1 MPGVDA
7 APAYPACCG
16 DDGSFKLALSGCLH
30 TGVAVFTRA
39 DFMRVLLVEDDPMI
53 GVSAQKGLRQ
63 DGFSVDWV
71 RDAEAAAAALAANPF
86 DAVLLDLGL
95 PGKSGDEV
103 LKSMRSTG
111 NDIPV
116 LIITARDKVQDRI
129 AGLDSG
135 ADDYI
140 VKPFDLD
147 ELAARIRAVQ
157 RRRMGRA
164 DPLIRVRDLTFD
176 PAARRVT
183 WRGEAVALSARELA
197 QLEERIYGWGEE
209 IESNAV
215 EVYVHTLRR
224 KLGADFIKT
233 VRGVGYVVPRD
244 P

>member
-1 MPGVDA
+1 
-7 APAYPACCG
+7 
-16 DDGSFKLALSGCLH
+16 
-30 TGVAVFTRA
+30 
-39 DFMRVLLVEDDPMI
+39 MI
-53 GVSAQKGLRQ
+53 GASAQKGLRQ

-71 RDAEAAAAALAANPF
+71 RDGAAALAALAANPF

-95 PGKSGDEV
+95 PGKSGGEV
-103 LKSMRSTG
+103 LQALRRAG

-147 ELAARIRAVQ
+147 ELAARIRAVH
-157 RRRMGRA
+157 RRRTGRA
-164 DPLIRVRDLTFD
+164 EPLIRVRELTLD
-176 PAARRVT
+176 PATRRVT
-183 WRGEAVALSARELA
+183 WRGQEVALSARELALLQALVERPGAILSRA

-215 EVYVHTLRR
+215 EVYVHMLRR
-224 KLGADFIKT
+224 KLGSDFIRT
-233 VRGVGYVVPRD
+233 VRGVGYVVARET
-244 P
+244 

>member
-1 MPGVDA
+1 
-7 APAYPACCG
+7 
-16 DDGSFKLALSGCLH
+16 
-30 TGVAVFTRA
+30 
-39 DFMRVLLVEDDPMI
+39 MRVLLVEDDPMI
-53 GVSAQKGLRQ
+53 GASAQKGLRQ

-71 RDAEAAAAALAANPF
+71 RDGVAAAAALAANPF

-95 PGKSGDEV
+95 PGKSGGEV
-103 LKSMRSTG
+103 LKSLRRGG

-147 ELAARIRAVQ
+147 ELAARIRAVH
-157 RRRMGRA
+157 RRRTGRA
-164 DPLIRVRDLTFD
+164 DPLIQVRELTLD
-176 PAARRVT
+176 PATRRVT
-183 WRGEAVALSARELA
+183 WRGQEVALSARELALLQALLERPGAILSRA

-224 KLGADFIKT
+224 KLAADFIRT
-233 VRGVGYVVPRD
+233 VRGVGYVVARET
-244 P
+244 